1 MMKKQK
7 GLGRGLDAIFGS
19 EQIDESNIKITPM
32 NEMLQVAL
40 SQIIPNPNQPRREFN
55 SESLAELA
63 ESISTLGII
72 QPITLKKEGDK
83 YMIISGERRWRASQM
98 AGLDSIPA
106 YIREVDDQRLYAM
119 ALVENIQ
126 REDLN
131 PIEIAL
137 GLQRLIDE
145 CGVTQEA
152 LCEKV
157 AMKRSTI
164 SNFLRLLKLCEEVQL
179 ALKSGVITMGHAK
192 AIAALE
198 PKLQLHLL
206 KRCVKGALSVR
217 QCEEMA
223 RGLSSPQGK
232 TSTAQLDEEYPESYS
247 RLVEKLET
255 LFSQDISIKRT
266 RNGGGKI
273 VIEFKG
279 DNDIDEFIKRLNR

>member
-1 MMKKQK
+1 MKKQK

-32 NEMLQVAL
+32 NEMSQVSL
-40 SQIIPNPNQPRREFN
+40 SQIIPNPNQPRREFAP
-55 SESLAELA
+55 EAMAELA

-152 LCEKV
+152 LSEKV

-198 PKLQLHLL
+198 PKLQLELL

-217 QCEEMA
+217 QCEELA
-223 RGLSSPQGK
+223 RELSSPQPK
-232 TSTAQLDEEYPESYS
+232 TESKELDEEYPESYS
-247 RLVEKLET
+247 RLVEKLES

-279 DNDIDEFIKRLNR
+279 DNDIDEFIKRLNK